1 MLMKMD
7 AVLDGRLTADS
18 AEQERYELLKNETL
32 TLARPDESK
41 LADIDLADFNTRK
54 KSAVMPGM
62 KALAKKLGIMN
73 VDLQNSRIEI
83 PFQFSNRGLAT
94 SLHHQLEYGGSYQ
107 DYAKMMTCFN
117 ELIRNAVLIE
127 IHGEKKAGTSKEN
140 PDLKRVY
147 VLLGGVKPRY
157 WGKVLGKFVYENLAG
172 TELCTFD
179 ENGNEQ
185 TVYLAR
191 ENDRVRKD
199 GANNSHR
206 VIDKLARYKGDNTKV
221 LAVVHISELLATSEH
236 EKNTDEHNHQW
247 MDSRGWEYRK
257 TYVQDT
263 AGNIYSATL
272 NIARG
277 NDRNILYDIN
287 NVRRID
293 EGSIAGGVVSS
304 ARRSGRDSLTSHN
317 ASSHGNVSQRAENVK
332 RENENLT
339 TIRNLNEDDLEALY
353 GSARIP
359 VQELLT
365 NTEGAGDVSLIVKN
379 EDARNNNAHLEN
391 MAAVIPSSVDWWLV
405 EKLKMNGLNVVE
417 YKAGNEQARQE
428 AEAKASLYR
437 VPQIFS

>member
-117 ELIRNAVLIE
+117 ELIRNAVPIE

-172 TELCTFD
+172 TELRTFD

-206 VIDKLARYKGDNTKV
+206 VIDKLARYKGDNTKA

-236 EKNTDEHNHQW
+236 ENTTDEHNHQW
-247 MDSRGWEYRK
+247 MDSRGWEHRK
-257 TYVQDT
+257 TYVQDMV
-263 AGNIYSATL
+263 GNIYSATL

-293 EGSIAGGVVSS
+293 EGSIAGGAVSS

-317 ASSHGNVSQRAENVK
+317 ASSWSSIAQSAENFK

-391 MAAVIPSSVDWWLV
+391 MAAAIPSSVDWWLV

-417 YKAGNEQARQE
+417 YRAGNEKARQE

>member
-1 MLMKMD
+1 MSGQD
-7 AVLDGRLTADS
+7 NRLTGGNLDFLFLVLFHP
-18 AEQERYELLKNETL
+18 QVERGWIVNN
-32 TLARPDESK
+32 PFVHG
-41 LADIDLADFNTRK
+41 DFQHFLCRQI
-54 KSAVMPGM
+54 
-62 KALAKKLGIMN
+62 L
-73 VDLQNSRIEI
+73 VDFCIGRI
-83 PFQFSNRGLAT
+83 
-94 SLHHQLEYGGSYQ
+94 
-107 DYAKMMTCFN
+107 
-117 ELIRNAVLIE
+117 
-127 IHGEKKAGTSKEN
+127 
-140 PDLKRVY
+140 PDL
-147 VLLGGVKPRY
+147 
-157 WGKVLGKFVYENLAG
+157 LAAG
-172 TELCTFD
+172 YAHKQRFELCTFD

-293 EGSIAGGVVSS
+293 EGSTAGGVVSS

-317 ASSHGNVSQRAENVK
+317 ASSPSSVAQSAENVK

-339 TIRNLNEDDLEALY
+339 TIR
-353 GSARIP
+353 
-359 VQELLT
+359 VEL
-365 NTEGAGDVSLIVKN
+365 
-379 EDARNNNAHLEN
+379 
-391 MAAVIPSSVDWWLV
+391 
-405 EKLKMNGLNVVE
+405 
-417 YKAGNEQARQE
+417 
-428 AEAKASLYR
+428 
-437 VPQIFS
+437 

>member
-1 MLMKMD
+1 MENPGEVYLGQYINSAGEIEARETASRRNLTAEERKNKMPD
-7 AVLDGRLTADS
+7 LGWDRALLTEDVGNGYSIAEIKGEKQDYGLGVVLDT
-18 AEQERYELLKNETL
+18 
-32 TLARPDESK
+32 K
-41 LADIDLADFNTRK
+41 LFD
-54 KSAVMPGM
+54 
-62 KALAKKLGIMN
+62 
-73 VDLQNSRIEI
+73 
-83 PFQFSNRGLAT
+83 
-94 SLHHQLEYGGSYQ
+94 
-107 DYAKMMTCFN
+107 
-117 ELIRNAVLIE
+117 
-127 IHGEKKAGTSKEN
+127 
-140 PDLKRVY
+140 
-147 VLLGGVKPRY
+147 GVKPRY

-172 TELCTFD
+172 TELRTFD

-199 GANNSHR
+199 SANNSHR
-206 VIDKLARYKGDNTKV
+206 VIDKLARYTGDNTRT

-236 EKNTDEHNHQW
+236 ENTTDEHNHQW
-247 MDSRGWEYRK
+247 MDSRGWEHRK
-257 TYVQDT
+257 TYVQDMV
-263 AGNIYSATL
+263 GNIYSATL

-293 EGSIAGGVVSS
+293 EGSTAGGAVSS

-317 ASSHGNVSQRAENVK
+317 ASSRSSVAQSAENFK

-379 EDARNNNAHLEN
+379 EDTRNNNAHLEN

-405 EKLKMNGLNVVE
+405 ERLKMNGLNVVE

-428 AEAKASLYR
+428 AEAKASLHR
-437 VPQIFS
+437 VPQFFQNSAEKDLTSTKKGGILN